1 MEGLL
6 YIIQQK
12 IEYLSKNNKLIA
24 YYLVKNVQDIVWM
37 SAESLAKEIGVS
49 QASVTRFCKYFGF
62 DGFAQLKIALSQE
75 IPIYSQN
82 TIFNDRPD
90 DFKNNIAKELLNQ
103 NVASL
108 NDTLTMLNQDE
119 VQKAAEQIHKADKI
133 VCSGVGASDLVCQD
147 MVSKL
152 LRIQKN
158 VFYFHDND
166 SRKIAVSNLKAED
179 LLFLVSYSGRKKET
193 LELAAIA
200 REKGVP
206 IIALTRIGD
215 TPLSKLADIAFGAAS
230 LEKEYRT
237 AATTS
242 RIMHL
247 YIVDIIFYTYGLFY
261 NEKMFE
267 KLYKTYEVV
276 NKEKIKG
283 KGGQQDEGF

>member
-6 YIIQQK
+6 YVIQQK
-12 IEYLSKNNKLIA
+12 IEYLSNNNKLIA
-24 YYLVKNVQDIVWM
+24 YYLIKNAQNIVWM
-37 SAESLAKEIGVS
+37 PAEILAKEIGVS

-62 DGFAQLKIALSQE
+62 DGYAQLKIALSQE
-75 IPIYSQN
+75 IPVYSQY
-82 TIFNDRPD
+82 TMFNDRPE

-103 NVASL
+103 NAASL
-108 NDTLTMLNQDE
+108 NDTLTMLSQDD
-119 VQKAAEQIHKADKI
+119 VMKAAEQIHKANKI
-133 VCSGVGASDLVCQD
+133 VCAGVGASDLVCQD

-152 LRIQKN
+152 LRIQKD
-158 VFYFHDND
+158 VSYFHDND
-166 SRKIAVSNLKAED
+166 SRKIAVSNLKDQD

-206 IIALTRIGD
+206 VIALTRIGD
-215 TPLSKLADIAFGAAS
+215 TPLAKLASISFGAAS

-242 RIMHL
+242 RITHL
-247 YIVDIIFYTYGLFY
+247 YLIDIIFYTYGLFY

-276 NKEKIKG
+276 NKEK
-283 KGGQQDEGF
+283 